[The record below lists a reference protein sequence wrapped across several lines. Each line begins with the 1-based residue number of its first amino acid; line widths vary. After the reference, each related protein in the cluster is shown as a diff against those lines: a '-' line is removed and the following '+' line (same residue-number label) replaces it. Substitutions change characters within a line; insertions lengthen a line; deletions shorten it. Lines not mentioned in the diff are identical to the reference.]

1 MAKVAFVAHCLLNQN
16 SKVYGGAVCPGIY
29 SPAVEELRARGW
41 QMMQMPCPELTFTGL
56 NRFWAVRE
64 QYDTIAHRRHCR
76 RIVEPL
82 AAAIGAHVQRGDE
95 VVLIGVEGSPS
106 LGVDVTSSDPARG
119 GKPEWPDG
127 APELAPGQG
136 IFLEELHAAL
146 ARAGVKPPRS
156 LGLTEAL
163 PDHEPDV
170 ERATLGEFLEN

>member
-1 MAKVAFVAHCLLNQN
+1 MRLVCYLAHCLLNAN
-16 SKVYGGAVCPGIY
+16 AKVDEGARCAGVSTPVLSLLREHGAVI
-29 SPAVEELRARGW
+29 R
-41 QMMQMPCPELTFTGL
+41 QMPCPELAFGGTR
-56 NRFWAVRE
+56 RFWAVRE

-82 AAAIGAHVQRGDE
+82 AAAITAHVQRGDE

-106 LGVDVTSSDPARG
+106 LGVALTSSDPARG

-146 ARAGVKPPRS
+146 ARAGVQPPRS

-163 PDHEPDV
+163 PDHEPDA
-170 ERATLGEFLEN
+170 ERAALGEFLEN